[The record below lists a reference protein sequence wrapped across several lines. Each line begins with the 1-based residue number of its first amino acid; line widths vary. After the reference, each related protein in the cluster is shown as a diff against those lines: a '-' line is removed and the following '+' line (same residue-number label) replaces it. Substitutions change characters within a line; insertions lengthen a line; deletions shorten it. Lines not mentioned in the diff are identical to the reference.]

1 MTVGGRIKQYA
12 DKRGISLR
20 ELSKRADIPYTTL
33 YSMVRSGAV
42 RASHDK
48 LAAIA
53 NALEISVNELIP
65 DASIRVNSAPEMVE
79 LQQKVAAGQAT
90 EQEKQAWLEAN
101 LLGLKRMQH
110 SIEFMLHDLARYDE
124 TKEIARQSR
133 LMSMFNQLTDDG
145 QEKAL
150 DFLEILLGNPEYKK

>member
-65 DASIRVNSAPEMVE
+65 DASIRVNGAPEMVE

-90 EQEKQAWLEAN
+90 EQEQQAWLEAN
-101 LLGLKRMQH
+101 LQGLKRMQH
-110 SIEFMLHDLARYDE
+110 SIEFMLSELEQYDE

-133 LMSMFNQLTDDG
+133 LMSMFNQLTDNG

-150 DFLEILLGNPEYKK
+150 DFLEVIAGNPKYKK

>member
-90 EQEKQAWLEAN
+90 EEEQQAWMQEN
-101 LLGLKRMQH
+101 LKGLRRMQNAVNH
-110 SIEFMLHDLARYDE
+110 MLSELEQYDCV
-124 TKEIARQSR
+124 KEIARQSR
-133 LMSMFNQLTDDG
+133 LMKIFDQLNDNG

-150 DFLEILLGNPEYKK
+150 DFLEVIAGNPKYKK

>member
-1 MTVGGRIKQYA
+1 MTVGERVKIIAEKQ
-12 DKRGISLR
+12 GISLK
-20 ELSKRADIPYTTL
+20 ELAKQANLSYNTVYSITRRGSERVAPDTISRLAD
-33 YSMVRSGAV
+33 
-42 RASHDK
+42 
-48 LAAIA
+48 
-53 NALEISVNELIP
+53 ALGVNVNELTA

-101 LLGLKRMQH
+101 LQGLKRMQH
-110 SIEFMLHDLARYDE
+110 SIEFMLSELEQYDG

-150 DFLEILLGNPEYKK
+150 DFLEILLGNPDYKK

>member
-90 EQEKQAWLEAN
+90 EQEQQAWLQAN
-101 LLGLKRMQH
+101 LQGLKRMQH
-110 SIEFMLHDLARYDE
+110 SIEFMLSELEQYDE

-133 LMSMFNQLTDDG
+133 LMKIFDQLNDDG
-145 QEKAL
+145 QEEAL
-150 DFLEILLGNPEYKK
+150 DFLEVIAGNPKYKK

>member
-1 MTVGGRIKQYA
+1 M
-12 DKRGISLR
+12 R

-110 SIEFMLHDLARYDE
+110 SIEFMLSELGQYDE

-145 QEKAL
+145 QAKAL
-150 DFLEILLGNPEYKK
+150 DFLEILLGNPDYKK